1 MEIGST
7 VYSMVIRVH
16 LSDIGTEAELAARGM
31 DPVVTDAERLELE
44 KLFEQLGEPAILT
57 ISHIVMSSDLLHD
70 AAMVQHCNDKIL
82 MPWMERIKARGVTWV
97 RHHARSDGC
106 KAQFKCGTQFLW
118 ISSNFERHSVHL
130 EWNFFCSCHGKDI
143 SDPECGTCKIA
154 ARNREME
161 HTELKP
167 TRIRTAEELK
177 DFCKKKL
184 TFPQR
189 NLKQKHGRGI
199 FKRYFHYVPASG
211 PLKTVE
217 SIKTGATLTNSS
229 SGAVNRRIRKGTTVK
244 GSSKFHVFA
253 DVGIA
258 GHLVCRERG
267 CHSPNCGA
275 CWQGKYNQCTE
286 IPRDSLKLAQAGHPL
301 LPQSRQIAPDGL
313 AEHIV
318 PMTRNALCQRGVNL
332 ATGLEGEL
340 QVGDIIAVYVEDST
354 EPMMLGQI
362 IQLQHTITNE
372 DAVYSWMG
380 QMEVGDEVISVHK
393 LDPTANGI
401 ASRFWQLRDPARDA
415 SQFPIWIEDIRAVK
429 IKLTKDEVRRGRS

>member
-1 MEIGST
+1 
-7 VYSMVIRVH
+7 V
-16 LSDIGTEAELAARGM
+16 
-31 DPVVTDAERLELE
+31 
-44 KLFEQLGEPAILT
+44 
-57 ISHIVMSSDLLHD
+57 
-70 AAMVQHCNDKIL
+70 
-82 MPWMERIKARGVTWV
+82 KA
-97 RHHARSDGC
+97 
-106 KAQFKCGTQFLW
+106 
-118 ISSNFERHSVHL
+118 
-130 EWNFFCSCHGKDI
+130 
-143 SDPECGTCKIA
+143 
-154 ARNREME
+154 
-161 HTELKP
+161 
-167 TRIRTAEELK
+167 
-177 DFCKKKL
+177 
-184 TFPQR
+184 
-189 NLKQKHGRGI
+189 
-199 FKRYFHYVPASG
+199 
-211 PLKTVE
+211 VE
-217 SIKTGATLTNSS
+217 SIKAGATLTNSS

-267 CHSPNCGA
+267 CHSPNCSM

-286 IPRDSLKLAQAGHPL
+286 TPRDSLGLAQAGHPL

-393 LDPTANGI
+393 LDPTANEI
-401 ASRFWQLRDPARDA
+401 SSRFWQLRDPARDA
-415 SQFPIWIEDIRAVK
+415 SQFPIWIEDIRNVK
-429 IKLTKDEVRRGRS
+429 IKLKKDEVRRGRSSGGAINPIDVRWEISTDERERFMVALPLVMRDGENTD